1 MSENSSTGP
10 QVGIARIY
18 TKDLSFE
25 SPSAPKIFTLDWRPE
40 VKLDVAVRPQSLEG
54 NFWEVTLKL
63 TAEARH
69 ESTVG
74 FIVEVEQAGIF
85 ELKGMDKAAINRTLQ
100 TFCPATL
107 FPYARQVIDQSL
119 IQGGFAPLMLSPLNF
134 EHLQKQAASGQQPEK
149 GQQLP
154 TQ

>member
-1 MSENSSTGP
+1 MSDTQGP
-10 QVGIARIY
+10 QIGIARIY

-25 SPSAPKIFTLDWRPE
+25 SPSAPKIFTIDWRPE
-40 VKLDVAVRPQSLEG
+40 VKLDVSVRPQNLEG

-85 ELKGMDKAAINRTLQ
+85 ELRGMDKANTNRALH
-100 TFCPATL
+100 TFCPSTL

-119 IQGGFAPLMLSPLNF
+119 IQGGFAPLMLAPLNF
-134 EHLQKQAASGQQPEK
+134 EQLQKQAGSQPQDK
-149 GQQLP
+149 RTDLP

>member
-1 MSENSSTGP
+1 MSENTGP
-10 QVGIARIY
+10 QIGIARIY

-40 VKLDVAVRPQSLEG
+40 VKLDVSVRPQNLEG

-69 ESTVG
+69 EATVG

-85 ELKGMDKAAINRTLQ
+85 ELKGMDKAQTNRALQ
-100 TFCPATL
+100 TFCPSTL

-119 IQGGFAPLMLSPLNF
+119 IQGGFAPLMLAPLNF
-134 EHLQKQAASGQQPEK
+134 EHLQKQSTPPHQDK
-149 GQQLP
+149 GSPLP
-154 TQ
+154 PQ